1 MFVIDKKD
9 ANGTG
14 NGDFCVRTDKGALA
28 ALVYS
33 CGNTE
38 ERAHVIA
45 AALNAAF
52 SPSMTDMMVEPSE
65 EWWAANPPPGLDEVA
80 EVTPHHG
87 GTP

>member
-14 NGDFCVRTDKGALA
+14 NGDICVRTDRGSLA

-38 ERAHVIA
+38 ERAHVVA

-65 EWWAANPPPGLDEVA
+65 EWWAANPHPTHEGATDV
-80 EVTPHHG
+80 
-87 GTP
+87 